1 MKTIEQIAQFFN
13 DSEYFTGSVKINENL
28 AKHTTMNVGG
38 KAKLFLEPKDGESL
52 VFAVR
57 YFIEENVKFFVLG
70 GGSNVIISD
79 AGLDA
84 VISTR
89 KMNQV
94 KFLTEN
100 TEDTESLIEGKKL
113 LESESPLCSPNLCI
127 KFLTENTEDTESL
140 IEGKKLLESER
151 SLCSQKP
158 YEHSSSGDSL
168 KSRCD
173 FLTLPIR
180 EKFKNPLN
188 PCESSLILEVDS
200 GSSWGSVISFCKKN
214 NLGGFES
221 FSGLSGTVGGALFMN
236 ATCFGLS
243 ACDNLLSVRYFD
255 LHDGKIH
262 EYQKIDSDWGY
273 KKSPFQSGIKEFDAD
288 EHRLTRMKN
297 GDFKG
302 QCPLGEGVGGNG
314 EAIGTEGETSPFPL
328 LTAHCS
334 LLISKIILSAKFSVK
349 SGFDSE
355 KSEKCMSERCEK
367 GHFRAPSSGS
377 AFKNDAVH
385 GIIAGKVI
393 DECGLK
399 GFSVGGAQ
407 IAPWHGNF
415 IINPERKATA
425 RDIKEL
431 SARIKEIVLEKTGF
445 SLENEI
451 LFIE

>member
-38 KAKLFLEPKDGESL
+38 NAKLFLEPKDGESL

-94 KFLTEN
+94 KFLTEG
-100 TEDTESLIEGKKL
+100 TEDTESLIEGEKLLNPESPLCPPNLCIKFLTEGTEHTESLIEGKKL
-113 LESESPLCSPNLCI
+113 LESESP
-127 KFLTENTEDTESL
+127 
-140 IEGKKLLESER
+140 
-151 SLCSQKP
+151 LCSQKP

-173 FLTLPIR
+173 FLTLPIC
-180 EKFKNPLN
+180 EEFKNPLN

-255 LHDGKIH
+255 LTDGKIH
-262 EYQKIDSDWGY
+262 EYEKVDSDWGY
-273 KKSPFQSGIKEFDAD
+273 KKSPFQIGRKEFDAD
-288 EHRLTRMKN
+288 GHELTRMKN

-302 QCPLGEGVGGNG
+302 EPLRSGGSG
-314 EAIGTEGETSPFPL
+314 KRDSGCSEGETSPFPL

-349 SGFDSE
+349 NGFDSE
-355 KSEKCMSERCEK
+355 KSEKCMSDRREK

>member
-38 KAKLFLEPKDGESL
+38 EAKLFLEPKDGESL

-94 KFLTEN
+94 KFLTEG
-100 TEDTESLIEGKKL
+100 TEHTESLIEGKKL
-113 LESESPLCSPNLCI
+113 LESESSLCSQKLCI

-140 IEGKKLLESER
+140 IEGKKLLNPESP
-151 SLCSQKP
+151 LCSQKP

-255 LHDGKIH
+255 LTDGKIH
-262 EYQKIDSDWGY
+262 EYEKVDSDWGY
-273 KKSPFQSGIKEFDAD
+273 KKSPFQIGRKEFDAD
-288 EHRLTRMKN
+288 GHELTRMKN

-302 QCPLGEGVGGNG
+302 EPLRSGGSG
-314 EAIGTEGETSPFPL
+314 KRDSGCSEGEPSPFPL

-355 KSEKCMSERCEK
+355 KSEKCMSDRREK

>member
-1 MKTIEQIAQFFN
+1 
-13 DSEYFTGSVKINENL
+13 
-28 AKHTTMNVGG
+28 
-38 KAKLFLEPKDGESL
+38 
-52 VFAVR
+52 
-57 YFIEENVKFFVLG
+57 
-70 GGSNVIISD
+70 
-79 AGLDA
+79 
-84 VISTR
+84 
-89 KMNQV
+89 
-94 KFLTEN
+94 
-100 TEDTESLIEGKKL
+100 
-113 LESESPLCSPNLCI
+113 
-127 KFLTENTEDTESL
+127 
-140 IEGKKLLESER
+140 
-151 SLCSQKP
+151 
-158 YEHSSSGDSL
+158 
-168 KSRCD
+168 
-173 FLTLPIR
+173 
-180 EKFKNPLN
+180 
-188 PCESSLILEVDS
+188 
-200 GSSWGSVISFCKKN
+200 
-214 NLGGFES
+214 
-221 FSGLSGTVGGALFMN
+221 
-236 ATCFGLS
+236 
-243 ACDNLLSVRYFD
+243 
-255 LHDGKIH
+255 
-262 EYQKIDSDWGY
+262 
-273 KKSPFQSGIKEFDAD
+273 
-288 EHRLTRMKN
+288 MKN

-302 QCPLGEGVGGNG
+302 QGPLGEGVGGNG

-355 KSEKCMSERCEK
+355 KSEKCMSERREK